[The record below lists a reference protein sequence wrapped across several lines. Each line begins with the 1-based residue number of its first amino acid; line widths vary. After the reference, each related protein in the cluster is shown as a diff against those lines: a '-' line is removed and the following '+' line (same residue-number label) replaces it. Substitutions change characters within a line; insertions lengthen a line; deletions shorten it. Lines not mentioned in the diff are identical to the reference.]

1 MQENRQTLMFS
12 ATFPED
18 VQRVAGKFLEN
29 YVFIAVGIVGGAC
42 SDVDQMFHE
51 VERFKKKDKLKEI
64 LNEDKEYIGNENKI
78 H

>member
-1 MQENRQTLMFS
+1 MFS